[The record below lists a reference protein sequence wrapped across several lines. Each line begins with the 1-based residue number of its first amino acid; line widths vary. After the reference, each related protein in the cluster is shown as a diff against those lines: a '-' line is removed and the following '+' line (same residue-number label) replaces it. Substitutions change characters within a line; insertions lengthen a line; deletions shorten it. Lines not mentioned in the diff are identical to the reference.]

1 MTQDVLAGDIPLTT
15 SSEKETSSTPQEM
28 RAFLEGSLRKEIG
41 LKSEDLRIGLEVAKN
56 FMKRGAFPEALRT
69 YAALCLCE
77 PTNIDFQIG
86 LANCTLQMEEYH
98 LALQAA
104 SVVVALAPRNPRG
117 YFMSGR
123 ACVGLG
129 HFAEAREDLDESIE
143 LGLRARDGLIV
154 EEARKLLQVLP
165 VLSGQ
170 AGLKAA
176 LA

>member
-1 MTQDVLAGDIPLTT
+1 LTT
-15 SSEKETSSTPQEM
+15 SSAKETASNTEDM
-28 RAFLEGSLRKEIG
+28 RAFLEGSLRKDIG
-41 LKSEDLRIGLEVAKN
+41 LKSSDLRIGLEVAKN

-77 PTNIDFQIG
+77 PANIDFQIG

-117 YFMSGR
+117 YYMSGR

-129 HFAEAREDLDESIE
+129 HLSEAREDLAEAIE
-143 LGLRARDGLIV
+143 LGVRARDGLIV
-154 EEARKLLQVLP
+154 EEARKLLQAIP
-165 VLSGQ
+165 ALSAH
-170 AGLKAA
+170 AGRRAA